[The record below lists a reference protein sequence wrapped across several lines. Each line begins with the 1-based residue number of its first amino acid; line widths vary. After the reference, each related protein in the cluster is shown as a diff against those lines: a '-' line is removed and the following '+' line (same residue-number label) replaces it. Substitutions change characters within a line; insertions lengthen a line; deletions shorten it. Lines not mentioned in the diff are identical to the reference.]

1 MATKFK
7 PLLAFKDKDTQ
18 VDFNSMPKWN
28 KDLGTH
34 KSANSYVYT
43 DYDSFK
49 EGSKVDTFDCVIMSF
64 YEEVTGDDVE
74 MYEDIFQH
82 YGTAPVFAFVGQKLD
97 DGEDDLK
104 AAVQK
109 FNANATFFF
118 FEGEEK
124 TAQAGAF
131 LNAIKGCETQKAA
144 MYKDVVCPAFA
155 KFDKDGSNAIDR
167 DELAALM
174 KSLGT
179 ELSDDQVTTAL
190 KDLDINKDGVIDLSE
205 FSRWFFTGMQSYGG
219 VSRTLLR
226 LKKGTGAGGVL
237 KSLKDQFKDC
247 LCGEDVK
254 MKEHSVEVSFNEP
267 ANPGT
272 VVELK
277 ISPHGPAL
285 KENYARLSEK
295 YKDLHAHITAEDKRI
310 FMYAEVRIKLS
321 KDAGEAAAKFNEH
334 VDFIFA

>member
-1 MATKFK
+1 MPFK
-7 PLLAFKDKDTQ
+7 VRRSVEIGVSLGKKAAPDGYGQIPIHTYIKQ
-18 VDFNSMPKWN
+18 MPEMK
-28 KDLGTH
+28 
-34 KSANSYVYT
+34 
-43 DYDSFK
+43 
-49 EGSKVDTFDCVIMSF
+49 
-64 YEEVTGDDVE
+64 DDVTPDACKYVIE
-74 MYEDIFQH
+74 ANYVRWRQTEW
-82 YGTAPVFAFVGQKLD
+82 
-97 DGEDDLK
+97 DDLHVFSDVLWLRDNLRDEY
-104 AAVQK
+104 AVV
-109 FNANATFFF
+109 
-118 FEGEEK
+118 
-124 TAQAGAF
+124 AG
-131 LNAIKGCETQKAA
+131 LNETQKAA

-179 ELSDDQVTTAL
+179 ELTDDQVTTAL

-247 LCGEDVK
+247 LSGEDVK

-285 KENYARLSEK
+285 KENYARLSDQ
-295 YKDLHAHITAEDKRI
+295 YKDLHAHITAEHK
-310 FMYAEVRIKLS
+310 KL
-321 KDAGEAAAKFNEH
+321 
-334 VDFIFA
+334 